1 MNADAARQDQLI
13 KRIRKLLA
21 LSRNNSNPHEAGQAL
36 SRAQALMRKHG
47 ITELDTD
54 ISVIKTS
61 SSKGAP
67 SEAEKVP
74 VWMGRLMHV
83 VAEAFGCHT
92 YLDWRI
98 TTGGYWRRVVIFY
111 GFGERPVVAAYAFDV
126 LCRQMQK
133 ATKAYLSTQSRI
145 LKLSTRRARAAMFRD
160 GWVYGVRDVVDAFPL
175 TEDET
180 RVMKTWLK
188 RQQFEGMAAFRNVK
202 DCNGGDR
209 ARWQG
214 YSEGTRKSNASS
226 YLPTIF
232 ALSAAGA
239 AGDALSEGQYTSQNN
254 VNGITSTL
262 TGSAGQAALGK
273 ALSGGMNETADW
285 VRQRY
290 GQTFDAIYV
299 PPGKAL
305 AVHITRQLAID
316 YEEQGRRVRYD
327 FALPGEANDHGGLD

>member
-67 SEAEKVP
+67 SEAKKVP

-98 TTGGYWRRVVIFY
+98 TTGRYWRRVVIFY
-111 GFGERPVVAAYAFDV
+111 GFGERPVVTAYAFDV

-133 ATKAYLSTQSRI
+133 ATKAYLSTQSRA

-214 YSEGTRKSNASS
+214 YSEGKKA
-226 YLPTIF
+226 
-232 ALSAAGA
+232 
-239 AGDALSEGQYTSQNN
+239 
-254 VNGITSTL
+254 TL
-262 TGSAGQAALGK
+262 HHGVGSRNLRPES
-273 ALSGGMNETADW
+273 LISGG
-285 VRQRY
+285 
-290 GQTFDAIYV
+290 
-299 PPGKAL
+299 
-305 AVHITRQLAID
+305 
-316 YEEQGRRVRYD
+316 
-327 FALPGEANDHGGLD
+327 GEV